1 MKICYDPPM
10 NRTPTT
16 RSFHGVAEPTI
27 CAISGH
33 RLIDTFRAVAPEFS
47 VRARVEVAHLAFDE
61 ALAHVRTQIAR
72 QRCDVVLASGANGD
86 YLRSQLSIPVVLVK
100 VGGYDLMTALCNA
113 RALSD
118 RIAVVLH
125 RAVSPELIRFAQRF
139 GIGLEFR
146 AYETAEDASL
156 RVQELATLGVQVV
169 VGAGMVADLA
179 QQAGLTGVFLYS
191 TDSVRQAV
199 EDAIAIAL
207 AQREEKSQRTQLDS
221 VIRHLSDGVV
231 AVDMRGRITTINPA
245 AARMAGRAMEGT
257 LGTPLQQAFAGLQ
270 PGEVLSQGTAELGR
284 VDELQGRSV
293 VVDCVPLHD
302 ADTQTGAVF
311 TLHATGPLENA
322 VSRLRAR
329 SHRRTNTARYTL
341 NQLVAVSPAMQALV
355 RRCEV
360 LARSS
365 DATVL
370 IRGESGSGKEVV
382 AQGIHQASRRR
393 QQAFVAINCG
403 AFPPNL
409 LESELFGYEEGA
421 FTGAR
426 RHGKAGLFEAA
437 NGGTLFLD
445 EVGEMPLLLQTR
457 LLRALQ
463 EKEITRVGGVDAIPV
478 DVRIVAATHHDLF
491 AMVGQGT
498 FREDLFYRLYIL
510 EVAVPPLRERPE
522 DMEALAALLIPAA
535 LERASVGHMAA
546 GALQAALP
554 ILRAHRW
561 PGNVR
566 ELENVAERI
575 AMACLIEQAAP
586 RSSDVL
592 ALLDA
597 SASGREAR
605 ADTAAHQT
613 SPEHSLPQTR
623 RQHEAQRVR
632 TVLQACGGDKEAA
645 AQTLGISRTTL
656 WRKMR

>member
-1 MKICYDPPM
+1 MKHFSAA
-10 NRTPTT
+10 
-16 RSFHGVAEPTI
+16 RSPRNTIEPVI
-27 CAISGH
+27 CAISGY
-33 RLIDTFRAVAPEFS
+33 RLIEIFRAVAPDVS
-47 VRARVEVAHLAFDE
+47 ARARVEVAHLAFDQ
-61 ALAHVRTQIAR
+61 ALAHVRGQIAR
-72 QRCDVVLASGANGD
+72 QRCDVVLASGSNGS

-125 RAVSPELIRFAQRF
+125 REVSAELIRFAQRF
-139 GIGLEFR
+139 AIDLQFR
-146 AYETAEDASL
+146 AYETAEDARL
-156 RVQELATLGVQVV
+156 RVQELAALGVQVV

-191 TDSVRQAV
+191 TDSVRHAV

-245 AARMAGRAMEGT
+245 AARMAGRAIEGT
-257 LGTPLQQAFAGLQ
+257 VGTPLQQVFSGLL
-270 PGEVLSQGTAELGR
+270 PGEVLSHGAAELGR

-311 TLHATGPLENA
+311 TLHAPGPLENA

-329 SHRRTNTARYTL
+329 SHRRANTARYTL
-341 NQLVAVSPAMQALV
+341 DQLVAVSPAMQAV
-355 RRCEV
+355 VKRCEA

-393 QQAFVAINCG
+393 QQAFVALNCG

-445 EVGEMPLLLQTR
+445 EVGEMPLQLQTR

-478 DVRIVAATHHDLF
+478 DVRIIAATHRDLF
-491 AMVGQGT
+491 AMVGQGS

-510 EVAVPPLRERPE
+510 EVVVPPLRERPE
-522 DMEALAALLIPAA
+522 DLDALAAMLIPAA
-535 LERASVGHMAA
+535 LVRASVGHLAA
-546 GALQAALP
+546 EALQAALP
-554 ILRAHRW
+554 VLRGHPW

-586 RSSDVL
+586 RTPAVA
-592 ALLDA
+592 ALLGA
-597 SASGREAR
+597 SRPSVQEAGP
-605 ADTAAHQT
+605 DTAPGQLST
-613 SPEHSLPQTR
+613 EHSLPQTR
-623 RQHEAQRVR
+623 REHEAQRAR
-632 TVLQACGGDKEAA
+632 SVLQACGGDKEAA
-645 AQTLGISRTTL
+645 VQILGISRTTL
-656 WRKMR
+656 WRKLR